1 MEPRETLFVTGYAKL
16 PSGITAAELYKVVGL
31 GLEVDASNGTVVA
44 AECTLVT
51 EVGRNFVARLLVGR
65 SIDTDLAAMVQ
76 SIEGRYLGS
85 AQKAI
90 VTALRVCHD
99 KYRAHRERG
108 AGPADYTPRCNP

>member
-31 GLEVDASNGTVVA
+31 GLEIEPSEGTIVA
-44 AECTLVT
+44 AECTLIT
-51 EVGRNFVARLLVGR
+51 EVGRCFVARLLVGR

-76 SIEGRYLGS
+76 SIEGLYLGS

-90 VTALRVCHD
+90 ITALRVCHD
-99 KYRAHRERG
+99 KFRAYRERG
-108 AGPADYTPRCNP
+108 AAAGPADYT